1 MKSKDKIMSIVG
13 LNVWTIGDL
22 TSWIIYLK
30 QKHNNN
36 LLYIEKKKN
45 YNIRLRDEISRDKN
59 YLTFNLNTCM
69 LDYMKIISFLF
80 VAIGH

>member
-36 LLYIEKKKN
+36 LLYIEKKKKLQ
-45 YNIRLRDEISRDKN
+45 Y
-59 YLTFNLNTCM
+59 
-69 LDYMKIISFLF
+69 KIER
-80 VAIGH
+80 